1 MTSTDSSISSS
12 LPSAPSE
19 PRAPT
24 RKPWREALAVTLTVG
39 LVWWLLRGL
48 RWDEIAR
55 FAGDIRPGLV
65 VAAFLI
71 YAGSYVARALRWQVL
86 LQRRD
91 VSFAELYLITS
102 AHIMYNNLLPSRIG
116 ELSYVVLLR
125 EKKGLSAADG
135 VVSLVV
141 SRFLDFI
148 TLGLIFLLSV
158 ASFRGAH
165 AVEAFRGLPIVA
177 VASVVVLSC
186 GLVAMPR
193 IVAWLHRWLGADLA
207 NARPGSLR
215 ARVEQ
220 AAERMVETFERTAG
234 ASTYVKAGLLSLVI
248 WYAKFLSFTLMVHA
262 MHDAGT
268 ASKMSFW
275 GVVIGSTAAELTTIT
290 PFHGIAGMGT
300 YEWAWSVVFHGVLGV
315 DKSIALLT
323 AFGVHVMLL
332 FFSIILGGLAYLG
345 LRRITAR
352 T

>member
-1 MTSTDSSISSS
+1 M
-12 LPSAPSE
+12 PGAPSE
-19 PRAPT
+19 PHLPA
-24 RKPWREALAVTLTVG
+24 RKPWREALAVGLTIG

-48 RWDEIAR
+48 RWDEIER
-55 FAGDIRPGLV
+55 FATNIRPGLV
-65 VAAFLI
+65 AGAFVI
-71 YAGSYVARALRWQVL
+71 YAASYVARALRWRVL
-86 LQRRD
+86 LQRND
-91 VSFAELYLITS
+91 VSFGELYLITS

-135 VVSLVV
+135 VVSLLV

-148 TLGLIFLLSV
+148 ALGLIFLLSV

-165 AVEAFRGLPIVA
+165 AVEAFRDLPLVA
-177 VASVVVLSC
+177 VASVFVLSA
-186 GLVAMPR
+186 GLITMPR
-193 IVAWLHRWLGADLA
+193 AVAWLHRWLGADLA
-207 NARPGSLR
+207 NAKPGSLR

-290 PFHGIAGMGT
+290 PFHGVAGMGT
-300 YEWAWSVVFHGVLGV
+300 YEWAWTVVFHGVLGI
-315 DKSIALLT
+315 DKSVALLT

-345 LRRITAR
+345 LRRISAR